1 MGATKQESHWQIQEA
16 KQRFSELIRS
26 VQSDGPQFVT
36 KHGEEIAVVID
47 IEEYRRLHPEPGPRK
62 SFKEWLLSGPKADEE
77 FVDHLGERSK
87 QYASGEDLDI
97 FAGPDF
103 E

>member
-1 MGATKQESHWQIQEA
+1 MSATKQESHWQIQEA

-26 VQSDGPQFVT
+26 VQADGPQFVT

-47 IEEYRRLHPEPGPRK
+47 IEEYRRLHPEPGQHK
-62 SFKEWLLSGPKADEE
+62 SFKDWLLSGPKADDE
-77 FVDHLGERSK
+77 FVDRLGRRPK
-87 QYASGEDLDI
+87 HYDAGEDLDI

>member
-1 MGATKQESHWQIQEA
+1 MTAAIRDSHWQIQEA

-47 IEEYRRLHPEPGPRK
+47 IEEYRRLHPAPRPRT
-62 SFKEWLLSGPKADEE
+62 FKDWLLGGPTWDDELIDL
-77 FVDHLGERSK
+77 VNERPK
-87 QYASGEDLDI
+87 EYATQEDLTI
-97 FAGPDF
+97 FEGWD
-103 E
+103 